1 MMGKERSTKNTVPE
15 IPKSVLQKLSEVR
28 TDDFLV
34 NLAMHLFMSI
44 AFGTGI
50 ENITSPVR

>member
-1 MMGKERSTKNTVPE
+1 MMMGKERSTKNTVPE

-44 AFGTGI
+44 TFGTGI
-50 ENITSPVR
+50 